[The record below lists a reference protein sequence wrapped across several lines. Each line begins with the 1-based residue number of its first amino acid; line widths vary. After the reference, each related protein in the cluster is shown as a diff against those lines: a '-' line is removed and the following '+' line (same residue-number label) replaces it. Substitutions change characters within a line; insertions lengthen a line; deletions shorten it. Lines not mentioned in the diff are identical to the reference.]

1 MVKPQDFIHRLKSQ
15 TYILHK
21 QHHVKV
27 LLKRFHL
34 NGHTIGFHP
43 QTQKLEI
50 HLTIIKQLRLKVLL
64 SIYGSCASS
73 LVKSW
78 LTVIFP
84 FPPFVDCHNNV
95 CSEITACPVCQNG
108 GSCQDV
114 IDGYSCQCMPGFTGR
129 HCQTNIDECQGVKC
143 LVSHMFFSS

>member
-1 MVKPQDFIHRLKSQ
+1 M
-15 TYILHK
+15 
-21 QHHVKV
+21 KV
-27 LLKRFHL
+27 LLRRFHL

-43 QTQKLEI
+43 QT
-50 HLTIIKQLRLKVLL
+50 RLKVLL
-64 SIYGSCASS
+64 SISGSCASS

-143 LVSHMFFSS
+143 LVSHIFFPVNSLQKSAHMEA